1 MKQLSLNLPPF
12 APDYSGVCSALF
24 ELGGMIVIHDACG
37 CTGNYT
43 GFDEP
48 RWYGSSSGVYCSAL
62 RQIDAILGDDE
73 KLVGR
78 IMEAAEEMLP
88 KFICV
93 TGSPVPMVIGTDFQ
107 GIADEIEQRTG
118 LPAFGFATT
127 GLRLYDSGASDAF
140 LALVRR
146 FGKEEAA
153 EEKRVNLLGL
163 TPLDFYTNGNA
174 EAIRIF
180 LERAGYTVGAS
191 IAMGASLDEIMACGR
206 ARANVVVSQSG
217 LAAANDMYERLGIP
231 YVVGLPVGQKP
242 SEELLEL
249 LGQTCRDGKNRM
261 AAPEKPGKQA
271 LILGEKV
278 ISDSIHR
285 CLVRDYGFEGATAA
299 GLFTPNAELM
309 QPGDLQAAGEAEI
322 AAEVNAGYDIVI
334 GDPMLKALLE
344 PGSRTRFVD
353 FPNPAVSSKLHWN
366 ECIPFI
372 GDHIKELV
380 KRIQG

>member
-62 RQIDAILGDDE
+62 RQIDAIIGDDE
-73 KLVGR
+73 KLIGR

-93 TGSPVPMVIGTDFQ
+93 TGSPVPMVIGTDFE
-107 GIADEIEQRTG
+107 GIAGEIEQRTG

-127 GLRLYDSGASDAF
+127 GLRLYDCGASDAF
-140 LALVRR
+140 LALARR
-146 FGKEEAA
+146 FGKKKETV
-153 EEKRVNLLGL
+153 EKRINLLGL

-174 EAIRIF
+174 GDIRAAF
-180 LERAGYTVGAS
+180 LTAGYTVGAS
-191 IAMGASLDEIMACGR
+191 MAMDTSLEEIAAC
-206 ARANVVVSQSG
+206 AQAQANVVVSQSG
-217 LAAANDMYERLGIP
+217 LAAANDLYRRLGIP
-231 YVVGLPVGQKP
+231 YVVGLPVGKKP
-242 SEELLEL
+242 AEELLGL
-249 LGQTCRDGKNRM
+249 LGQTCADGKNRI
-261 AAPEKPGKQA
+261 AAPEKPGKKV

-278 ISDSIHR
+278 ISDSIRR
-285 CLVRDYGFEGATAA
+285 CLVRDYGFA
-299 GLFTPNAELM
+299 GVTVAGIFTPNAELM
-309 QPGDLQAAGEAEI
+309 QPGDMQAAGEEEI
-322 AAEVNAGYDIVI
+322 AAVVNDGYDIVI
-334 GDPMLKALLE
+334 GDPMLKALLA
-344 PGSRTRFVD
+344 PGSRTKFVD

-372 GDHIKELV
+372 GEHIEELV
-380 KRIQG
+380 KRI